1 MHRFFISIPFWVRWI
16 FPHYIWRMPTREKV
30 LYLTFDDGPHPQI
43 TPFVLDS
50 LKKADAKATFFCIGK
65 NVLLYPDVYRR
76 IIAEGHAVG
85 NHTHNHLKGSKTS
98 AEAYAADIKKAA
110 HLIHSHLFRP
120 PYGRIT
126 RRQAAAVP
134 AAINRRDAKI
144 IMWDV
149 LSADFDPNILP
160 QKCFDYVLRHARPGS
175 VIVFH
180 DSEKAYANMQYALPL
195 VLQHFAAAGYRF
207 EKIEG

>member
-1 MHRFFISIPFWVRWI
+1 
-16 FPHYIWRMPTREKV
+16 MPTREKV

-43 TPFVLDS
+43 TRFVLDS
-50 LKKADAKATFFCIGK
+50 LKKAGAKATFFCIGK

-98 AEAYAADIKKAA
+98 TETYAADIKKAA

-126 RRQAAAVP
+126 HRQAAAVP
-134 AAINRRDAKI
+134 AAINRNDAKI

-149 LSADFDPNILP
+149 LSADFDQKILP

-180 DSEKAYANMQYALPL
+180 DSEKAYVNMQYALPR